1 MDCKTEHY
9 QYWLF
14 FIIAFIAYLL
24 WQLFVTG
31 QTLWTIDDNE
41 IKIVWTKKL
50 ALVGGIDTVIKWS
63 EIKDISQGLDPKY
76 YNLRIKLV
84 SGDTLKYFHDNLTT
98 RDDFEEMLK
107 TLYQT
112 LNKKKAAANNTL
124 TQTEQTLSLYL

>member
-24 WQLFVTG
+24 WQLFVTR

-124 TQTEQTLSLYL
+124 TQTD